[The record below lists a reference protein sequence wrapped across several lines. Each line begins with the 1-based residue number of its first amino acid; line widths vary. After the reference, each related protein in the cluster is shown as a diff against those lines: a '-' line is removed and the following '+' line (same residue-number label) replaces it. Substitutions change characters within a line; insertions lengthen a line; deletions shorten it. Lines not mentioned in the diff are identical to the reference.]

1 MKRYLAHDHAL
12 ALLPLFPTVQELAQH
27 LHCWPEPPLRE
38 RLLEQLR
45 AAPLSIPS
53 TAERREAARLKQVQR
68 EQEQER
74 ERSALRVS
82 AAALR
87 EERDQRQHRPWI
99 LQLFDRRLPSV
110 LQQITDIESRWEELS
125 TERRGLQAAV
135 LQAQAA
141 AEAADNASR
150 AVALEVREQAIQQAI
165 EAALAHQPVD
175 PPRPKSW
182 RVLRPLRPRLNRPA
196 FGGAVRAR
204 HQMG

>member
-74 ERSALRVS
+74 ERERSALRVS

-99 LQLFDRRLPSV
+99 LRLFDRRLPSV

-165 EAALAHQPVD
+165 EAALALPLVD
-175 PPRPKSW
+175 DSSPPQELARAAPAPATPEPH
-182 RVLRPLRPRLNRPA
+182 RILRHR
-196 FGGAVRAR
+196 
-204 HQMG
+204 

>member
-12 ALLPLFPTVQELAQH
+12 ALLPLFPTVQELA
-27 LHCWPEPPLRE
+27 
-38 RLLEQLR
+38 
-45 AAPLSIPS
+45 
-53 TAERREAARLKQVQR
+53 
-68 EQEQER
+68 R

-99 LQLFDRRLPSV
+99 LRLFDRRLPSV

-175 PPRPKSW
+175 PPPPQELARAAPA
-182 RVLRPLRPRLNRPA
+182 PATPEPPRLR
-196 FGGAVRAR
+196 RS
-204 HQMG
+204 H

>member
-87 EERDQRQHRPWI
+87 EERDQREHRPWI
-99 LQLFDRRLPSV
+99 LRLFDRRLPSV

-175 PPRPKSW
+175 PPPPQELARAAPA
-182 RVLRPLRPRLNRPA
+182 PATPEPPRLR
-196 FGGAVRAR
+196 RSR
-204 HQMG
+204 

>member
-1 MKRYLAHDHAL
+1 MRYLAHDHAL

-68 EQEQER
+68 EQER

-87 EERDQRQHRPWI
+87 EERDQSQHRPWI
-99 LQLFDRRLPSV
+99 LRLFDRRLPSV

-135 LQAQAA
+135 LQA
-141 AEAADNASR
+141 
-150 AVALEVREQAIQQAI
+150 REQAIQQAI

-175 PPRPKSW
+175 PPPPQELARAAPA
-182 RVLRPLRPRLNRPA
+182 PATPEPPRLR
-196 FGGAVRAR
+196 RSR
-204 HQMG
+204 